1 MPARRG
7 FHPCGETDED
17 RPILHSEAIEGAV
30 EGVVNEAIDRYTGKK
45 SKVRLKYEDIYE
57 IVERV
62 RKSQGRTSSKKPKQ
76 DGFKPFPKPR
86 PAAPNPS
93 TESCAAQA
101 GDKKPNKKNMKRAK
115 KPADHTA
122 NTTTT
127 NAPEATEQ
135 DTKQTSFPDPASIPT
150 ATATL
155 APEAPDK
162 HFIVR
167 QTFYTNNWPSY
178 TTTVHANICR
188 PAARRYIMHRSQ
200 SLASTPV
207 HYIVPGDGSS
217 ETQQS
222 AKSVSVE
229 TMRKMVWF
237 QSADGD
243 DREVFGFEAWIEE
256 RKELVLR
263 MWASV
268 RGEKDLD
275 EKDMEKMKK
284 MDEKEMHAMYE
295 KDMEKMKKMDEK
307 EMHAMYEKEM
317 EVAEK
322 DMFEMFEKQRMDDME
337 EMQMEDME
345 EADMEE
351 MFEAYEKEMQE
362 LEEMYAK
369 QIEEMDEM
377 EEGEGEEDE
386 HKEEEEHKEDHE
398 EEQKD
403 EQKGEKEEDQEE
415 EDQHGNQ
422 KKEGELV
429 EELFNDDDEEGGVS
443 LDLVW
448 QDN

>member
-17 RPILHSEAIEGAV
+17 RVSGKLQKRMTYTDDCEPILHSEAIEGAV

-93 TESCAAQA
+93 TESYAAQA

-295 KDMEKMKKMDEK
+295 K
-307 EMHAMYEKEM
+307 EM